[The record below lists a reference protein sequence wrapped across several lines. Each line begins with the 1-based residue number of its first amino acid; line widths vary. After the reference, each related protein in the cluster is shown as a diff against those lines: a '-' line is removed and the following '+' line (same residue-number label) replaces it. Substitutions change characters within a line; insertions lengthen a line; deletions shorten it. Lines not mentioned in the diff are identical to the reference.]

1 MTTTTTHTPELHT
14 LTSTKGAQTGTLATL
29 VAWQREHQAAWC
41 EIDGVSVDHIDFG
54 VESIDEDVAAVLRAL
69 SAADDAGYDANPPLR
84 VRTAPHITGEDA
96 DAGVV
101 YLTRADFEAA
111 QAEGREVAVAWDSGV
126 KTWTPA
132 RDLVVE

>member
-1 MTTTTTHTPELHT
+1 MTTTTTHT
-14 LTSTKGAQTGTLATL
+14 LTD
-29 VAWQREHQAAWC
+29 
-41 EIDGVSVDHIDFG
+41 EIPTF
-54 VESIDEDVAAVLRAL
+54 
-69 SAADDAGYDANPPLR
+69 SAHR